1 MPTVLEQPEG
11 PASCSTA
18 AGHRLVENFGE
29 MCLETKDSVY
39 SYYLICLCLGQVEL
53 SLVLENK
60 QLSCPIVYVALRKQT
75 SDESEHRNQNQKP
88 KRFYKV

>member
-29 MCLETKDSVY
+29 MCLETKAPVD
-39 SYYLICLCLGQVEL
+39 
-53 SLVLENK
+53 
-60 QLSCPIVYVALRKQT
+60 
-75 SDESEHRNQNQKP
+75 
-88 KRFYKV
+88 